1 MQWKVSIKLE
11 AGSANFVRM
20 HVNMR
25 NVEGMSQEQIQ
36 ESLGSSA
43 GIEFGGAGR
52 EEVYG
57 WVERVLVAQEFARQ
71 ARM

>member
-1 MQWKVSIKLE
+1 MQWKVSMKLE

-25 NVEGMSQEQIQ
+25 NVEGMSQEQLQ

-43 GIEFGGAGR
+43 GIEFGGTGR
-52 EEVYG
+52 ETVYG
-57 WVERVLVAQEFARQ
+57 WVEREFAHQ
-71 ARM
+71 PW

>member
-1 MQWKVSIKLE
+1 
-11 AGSANFVRM
+11 M